1 MNKELVIMLL
11 KWAGKVGV
19 IMIFIV
25 LACLVTPK
33 IAAWIE
39 KKRSDGKEET
49 ENAENAENSEENV
62 KPQDYKVQG
71 LFDASK
77 EEDWDPNYKIYN
89 TDIYGVDFKHGK
101 KQKRKNG

>member
-1 MNKELVIMLL
+1 MNKELVMMLL
-11 KWAGKVGV
+11 KWTGKVGV

-39 KKRSDGKEET
+39 KKKGSSDDGKTEE
-49 ENAENAENSEENV
+49 ENSGETV
-62 KPQDYKVQG
+62 KPEEYKAQG
-71 LFDASK
+71 LFDADK
-77 EEDWDPNYKIYN
+77 DEDWDPNYKIYN

>member
-1 MNKELVIMLL
+1 MNTELVSMLL
-11 KWAGKVGV
+11 KLVGKASV

-33 IAAWIE
+33 IARRLE
-39 KKRSDGKEET
+39 KKYPQRFDPPDEE
-49 ENAENAENSEENV
+49 EQQ
-62 KPQDYKVQG
+62 KPEDYQVTG
-71 LFDASK
+71 AFEASK

-101 KQKRKNG
+101 KQKHKKG